1 MLTFNSNMTI
11 NCLQDLANIVAQ
23 QRSYKIN
30 IFSSEDIQRMKDT
43 MPPTLSSL
51 KGALLIH
58 ELQVDSSGQVLSKQF
73 PSDPNYVP
81 VEIRGSYAL
90 LPANR
95 LAQPELATFVDA

>member
-1 MLTFNSNMTI
+1 MLTFNSNLTI

-30 IFSSEDIQRMKDT
+30 IFSSEDIQRMKDNLSQK
-43 MPPTLSSL
+43 LSS
-51 KGALLIH
+51 LIH

-81 VEIRGSYAL
+81 VEIKGRYAL
-90 LPANR
+90 LPAKGR
-95 LAQPELATFVDA
+95 LHLRKKLKLWNFP